1 MRRRGVPGMRLE
13 KEMEAVTR
21 ALYEWEEEFMRAV
34 AASGLTARQMHH
46 LDAIA
51 RMDNPSPSR
60 IAAGLGLTKPS
71 VTDLLG
77 RLGAAGHV
85 RKSRSA
91 ADRRGYHIHVTAKG
105 MGFVEEH
112 RAVHRRLASLF
123 TSTLSAGEVDTLEA
137 LIRKVVAVLET
148 GKTPRGRRG
157 GRQPTTGVKR
167 RR

>member
-1 MRRRGVPGMRLE
+1 MGRRVLPGMRLE

-34 AASGLTARQMHH
+34 AVSGLTARQMHH

-51 RMDNPSPSR
+51 LMDNPSPSQ
-60 IAAGLGLTKPS
+60 IAAGLGLAKPS

-85 RKSRSA
+85 RRSRSD
-91 ADRRGYHIHVTAKG
+91 ADRRGYHIHVTPKG

-112 RAVHRRLASLF
+112 RAVHGRLASLF

-157 GRQPTTGVKR
+157 RQPPGKGGSR